1 MLHSRYDSILLQ
13 RVSFGA
19 ATLAGVISLG
29 GLTFG
34 ALEAWP
40 LWATGLAVVVP
51 WIPVFVRDVASVYR
65 QYQWLALFYV
75 LVVTQTGHFLEHVAQ
90 MIQIHVLGLQGADA
104 RGIFGTLDIEWVHFT
119 WNTWVILA
127 VLVLLSNFGVNPWLR
142 VTAIL
147 AGWHEVE
154 HAYIFTTYLQT
165 GIAGLPGLLAQG
177 GAVAGGLPISRAD
190 LHFLYNL
197 IETLPLVLSFFQLV
211 QQAGA
216 TNHHQLGPQRQS
228 TPAQGRAPK
237 A

>member
-29 GLTFG
+29 GLAFG
-34 ALEAWP
+34 ALGAWP

-104 RGIFGTLDIEWVHFT
+104 RGIFGTLDIEWVHLT
-119 WNTWVILA
+119 WNTWVIVA
-127 VLVLLSNFGVNPWLR
+127 VLVLLSHFGVNPWLR
-142 VTAIL
+142 LTAIRL
-147 AGWHEVE
+147 AGTRWSMRTSSPS
-154 HAYIFTTYLQT
+154 IFRRGWPGYLDCWPREAALR
-165 GIAGLPGLLAQG
+165 AGC
-177 GAVAGGLPISRAD
+177 R
-190 LHFLYNL
+190 
-197 IETLPLVLSFFQLV
+197 
-211 QQAGA
+211 
-216 TNHHQLGPQRQS
+216 
-228 TPAQGRAPK
+228 
-237 A
+237 